1 MPNVLCRMV
10 ISVSVLLG
18 SYWLPNAGV
27 DKNPVQS
34 NASRFL

>member
-18 SYWLPNAGV
+18 SYWLPNASTDQNSVSPTTG
-27 DKNPVQS
+27 QH
-34 NASRFL
+34 L